1 MSELSRTVTFA
12 TQLYLTR
19 ARLAYAGYVRRDQLA
34 LLRLRPGRTNPYP
47 IYERLRRGGGLVQT
61 RRGTWVSTS
70 YPICDS
76 ILRDRRFGPVPEGRE
91 TGPRDD
97 GLDLSFLHKNP
108 PDHGRLRRLAA
119 PAFSRKAV
127 AGYQPLLEKV
137 TGELLDSAACAG
149 QFDLIDAF
157 AARLPVAAMCEVLG
171 IPDPD
176 VAAIRRY
183 AAAVGNAVDGIH
195 SLRHAARLQ
204 AASVELG
211 HLFRSLFAL
220 RRREP
225 GDDLIS
231 RLVAT
236 EGDQLTPAEML
247 SMCVLLLLAGFET
260 TVSLIGSATLALL
273 DNPEQWEA
281 LIADPAAMAGKAVE
295 EALRYQSPI
304 QLNPRYALEPVEVAG
319 HLMRKDQQV
328 TTLLGAANR
337 DPEVYDRPDTFD
349 ITRPDP
355 APHLAFSS
363 GMHYCLGAPLA
374 VLEGT
379 IALRMLAERM
389 PGLTRA
395 GKVRWHGNTVR
406 SLLSIP
412 VAVSA

>member
-1 MSELSRTVTFA
+1 MSELSQTITFA

-19 ARLAYAGYVRRDQLA
+19 VRLAYAGYGRRDQLA
-34 LLRLRPGRTNPYP
+34 LLHLHPGRANPYP
-47 IYERLRRGGGLVQT
+47 IYERLRRGGGLAQT

-70 YPICDS
+70 YPLCDS
-76 ILRDRRFGPVPEGRE
+76 ILRDRRFGVVREGRE
-91 TGPRDD
+91 IARGD
-97 GLDLSFLHKNP
+97 GLDLSFLHMNP

-157 AARLPVAAMCEVLG
+157 AARLPVAAMCALLG

-176 VAAIRRY
+176 VAAIREY
-183 AAAVGNAVDGIH
+183 GAAVSSAIDGIH

-211 HLFRSLFAL
+211 HLFGSLFDL

-231 RLVAT
+231 GLVAA

-260 TVSLIGSATLALL
+260 IVSLIGGATLALL

-295 EALRYQSPI
+295 EALRYESPI
-304 QLNPRYALEPVEVAG
+304 QLNPRFALEPVEVAG
-319 HLMRKDQQV
+319 QLMRKDQQV

-337 DPEVYDRPDTFD
+337 DPEVYDRPDRFD
-349 ITRPDP
+349 ITRNDP

-363 GMHYCLGAPLA
+363 GMHYCLGQPLA

-379 IALRMLAERM
+379 IALRMLAERR

-395 GKVRWHGNTVR
+395 GRVRRHGNTVR
-406 SLLSIP
+406 SVLSLP
-412 VAVSA
+412 VAVLA